1 MFNVCLIILDTYC
14 VITPRIQHLFFD
26 IVPQFPLAAM
36 SEYVIII
43 LPCFYFAAI
52 RDYEA
57 AAKLSENDR
66 QIKEGLEKAQRL
78 LKQSQ
83 KRDYYKILGVKRW
96 ELITEFWS
104 SLQILHADREFSI
117 LIKEHFASGS
127 TTTATTDPFGTF
139 LGSKSTIDKL
149 KSESILRRLKPPF
162 SLIK

>member
-1 MFNVCLIILDTYC
+1 MPHHLGHIWHHSPQL
-14 VITPRIQHLFFD
+14 QHLFFD

-36 SEYVIII
+36 NEWVLII

-96 ELITEFWS
+96 KLITEFWS
-104 SLQILHADREFSI
+104 FLPILHADKEFSI
-117 LIKEHFASGS
+117 SIKEHFASGRS
-127 TTTATTDPFGTF
+127 TTATTDRFGTF
-139 LGSKSTIDKL
+139 LGSKSNIDQP
-149 KSESILRRLKPPF
+149 KSGSILRRLKPPL
-162 SLIK
+162 SLTK